1 MYSRED
7 VCLCVNIQGKGSV
20 CYVGGIMGINFAM
33 MYYAVKNLMINIAHS
48 LVGFVIRTMPG
59 SAHSLSL
66 SLSHTHTHSHA
77 HRQCME
83 Y

>member
-33 MYYAVKNLMINIAHS
+33 MYYAVKSLMI
-48 LVGFVIRTMPG
+48 
-59 SAHSLSL
+59 
-66 SLSHTHTHSHA
+66 
-77 HRQCME
+77 
-83 Y
+83 